1 MEKPN
6 ILLIVVDSL
15 RSDKFSGTKKSSITP
30 TFDKLIQ
37 NGTFFDQ
44 TISSA
49 ASTILAVSSL
59 LTGIYPFKLGLG
71 GTDYK
76 KYPSDS
82 NNIAKILNENGYT
95 TYATAPEI
103 ASDFGLVCDF
113 KNPDTTYD
121 NYFSLFAGLGDE
133 IINKFKNNILQ
144 DPWFFY
150 IHLFDLHTPV
160 IVPSS
165 FDDEKFGTS
174 QYERM
179 ISAIDDWF
187 SRLFE
192 YIDKD
197 NTIIII
203 TSDHGEII
211 PVVETKEGI
220 ISLESSTTDKTLW
233 KLGNKV
239 PKNLYPLKQKVGSV
253 IRKSR
258 EKIKSTNLD
267 QKELSEYEKRLLT
280 TTRMSVGHKL
290 FDDFLRVPLLFTGSG
305 IPKQKLVKN
314 LVRQVD
320 IFPTI
325 LEILELPLPEKID
338 GKSLFSAMNDES
350 VNDSFAFV
358 ESPPSV
364 TQSSMKFIGIRNS
377 EYKYIRSLDEQKNI
391 VELYDLV
398 NDPLEEKNISSEK
411 PEIIKNMNKSLNE
424 LRNLKIKEHNFNE
437 EEKEK
442 VEKTLKKLGYI

>member
-1 MEKPN
+1 VEKPN

>member
-15 RSDKFSGTKKSSITP
+15 RFDKFFGTKKTSITP

-37 NGTFFDQ
+37 DGTYFDQ

-76 KYPSDS
+76 KYPSNS

-113 KNPDTTYD
+113 KNPDITYD

-144 DPWFFY
+144 GPWFFY

-165 FDDEKFGTS
+165 FNDKKFGIS

-179 ISAIDDWF
+179 VSSIDEWF
-187 SRLFE
+187 SRLLE
-192 YIDKD
+192 YIDKE

-211 PVVETKEGI
+211 PVVETKDGI

-267 QKELSEYEKRLLT
+267 QKQLSEYEKRILT
-280 TTRMSVGHKL
+280 TTRMSIGHKL
-290 FDDFLRVPLLFTGSG
+290 FDDFLRVPLLFTGPG
-305 IPKQKLVKN
+305 IPKQNFVKN

-325 LEILELPLPEKID
+325 LEILELPLPGKID
-338 GKSLFSAMNDES
+338 GKSLFSDMNGKLE
-350 VNDSFAFV
+350 NDSFALI

-364 TQSSMKFIGIRNS
+364 TQSASKFIGIRNS
-377 EYKYIRSLDEQKNI
+377 HYKYIRNLDEEKNI

-398 NDPLEEKNISSEK
+398 NDPLEEKNISSER
-411 PEIIKNMNKSLNE
+411 PELVENMNKSLNK
-424 LRNLKIKEHNFNE
+424 LRNFNIKEHNFNE
-437 EEKEK
+437 EEKAK